1 MDIMRLSETC
11 LDSSVP
17 VDNDNLQ
24 IPGDSSVRADNSSNI
39 KRVGVLIYYKNFLPI
54 KSIDVEFRIKNWR
67 KNL

>member
-1 MDIMRLSETC
+1 MDIMRLSET
-11 LDSSVP
+11 LSSVP
-17 VDNDNLQ
+17 VDNYNLQ

-54 KSIDVEFRIKNWR
+54 KSIDVKFRIKNWR

>member
-1 MDIMRLSETC
+1 MDIIRLSETC

-17 VDNDNLQ
+17 VDDDNLQ
-24 IPGDSSVRADNSSNI
+24 IPGESSVRADHSSNI

-54 KSIDVEFRIKNWR
+54 KSIDVKFSIKNWR